1 MPTNPSSPGAPSAV
15 APSSQ
20 ALSDDSSGH
29 GTPGRPIDGEAYAS
43 EHSARVAAEAA
54 VFIRDRV
61 LSIVS
66 HDLRGPLNA
75 IHSWAHVLER
85 KLNSDDPGV
94 ARAIAGIR
102 TGVEQQVKL
111 IEDVIDKTRA
121 STRNLAL
128 SLANVS
134 LAPIVGAEIENI
146 RSGLARQQSV
156 TVNSHLSL
164 DGIHATMDAERFG
177 QAVWTILAY
186 AIEAAE
192 PGGTIDVDGHAES
205 GRIEVSVAFTAAL
218 VGDPNAALAPTTKL
232 FGNSPA
238 SLDNGALPL
247 ALPTRVAAA
256 HGGDLSNEVLA
267 DGRRRI
273 AIRQPAHATH

>member
-1 MPTNPSSPGAPSAV
+1 MPTNPSSPGAASAV

-20 ALSDDSSGH
+20 ALSDDNAPNRAVG
-29 GTPGRPIDGEAYAS
+29 GEAFAS

-85 KLNSDDPGV
+85 KLNSDDPGI

-128 SLANVS
+128 TLAHVNLGPVVS
-134 LAPIVGAEIENI
+134 AEIDNI

-156 TVNSHLSL
+156 TVNSHIDLS
-164 DGIHATMDAERFG
+164 GIDATIDAERFG
-177 QAVWTILAY
+177 QAVWTMLAY
-186 AIEAAE
+186 AIETAE
-192 PGGTIDVDGHAES
+192 PGGAIDVDGHADS
-205 GRIEVSVAFTAAL
+205 GRIEVSVAFTAAPAS
-218 VGDPNAALAPTTKL
+218 DPNASLAPTTKM

-256 HGGDLSNEVLA
+256 HGGDLSNEILA

-273 AIRQPAHATH
+273 AIRQPAHASH